1 MNPKKY
7 NKEFSIFVYDENPV
21 QARFLKEM
29 LLREGY
35 EVHFYTSEELL
46 LQAIYLALP
55 HIVILPLIEKTTQ
68 LSQEIQ
74 KMSQEIQ
81 IFVTCATTEAER
93 AHRLLEQ
100 EVIYDY
106 VLDPVALPG
115 QLAHRVSRGVE
126 AWLFRMAKEA
136 PVPVV
141 AAETKMDTL
150 EFIEVTEPTA
160 TIIDS
165 GIPDLLL
172 CENEEVAVHFSLKRL
187 QDQCRRDFVYLKYD
201 FENEAL
207 QLVDVASGMTAR
219 HRKIGIKLEGIADL
233 SHFLNQPQDYK
244 IWADFFTHVFHADQT
259 RSFVVQGK
267 EMVFGILVATDTLS
281 DAHQNLAQQHMRALS
296 LMIDSFFKSR
306 LIYDHIPVELKTYCL
321 NNKTFYEKLNN
332 EVSRSR
338 RHQNVLSVL
347 SFEVRSSQG
356 LNNSQTQKAMT
367 LLAKIAKRFTRSSD
381 FVGRLG
387 EGRLAIALPQTEQD
401 KAAFVASRLTTIAQK
416 ALAEAQQSAE
426 VFCGVST
433 FPHLANDTMSLLEG
447 SEQAASQ
454 AGPFEIVL
462 YNLDED
468 NQPNEDSK
476 PNEVSQKDASLVETP

>member
-55 HIVILPLIEKTTQ
+55 HIVILPLIEKTTH

-136 PVPVV
+136 PATVV
-141 AAETKMDTL
+141 AEKKTETKIETL

-165 GIPDLLL
+165 GIPELLL
-172 CENEEVAVHFSLKRL
+172 CESEEVAVHFSLKRL

-219 HRKIGIKLEGIADL
+219 HRKIGVKLEGIADL
-233 SHFLNQPQDYK
+233 SHFFAHPQDYK

-259 RSFVVQGK
+259 RSFVVQSK
-267 EMVFGILVATDTLS
+267 ELVFGILVATDTLS

-296 LMIDSFFKSR
+296 LMIDGFFKSR

-356 LNNSQTQKAMT
+356 LNNSQTQKAMA

-381 FVGRLG
+381 FVGRIADC
-387 EGRLAIALPQTEQD
+387 RLAIALPQTEQE
-401 KAAFVASRLTTIAQK
+401 KAAFVASRLTMIVQK
-416 ALAEAQQSAE
+416 ALAEVQQSAE

-433 FPHLANDTMSLLEG
+433 FPLLANDTMSLLEG
-447 SEQAASQ
+447 SEQAVSQ
-454 AGPFEIVL
+454 AGPFEVVL

-468 NQPNEDSK
+468 NQPFVDN
-476 PNEVSQKDASLVETP
+476 QKDASLVETP

>member
-55 HIVILPLIEKTTQ
+55 HIVILPLIEKTTH

-81 IFVTCATTEAER
+81 IFVACATTEAER

-100 EVIYDY
+100 DVIYDY

-136 PVPVV
+136 PAPIVG
-141 AAETKMDTL
+141 ETKMETL

-160 TIIDS
+160 AIIDS
-165 GIPDLLL
+165 GISDLLL
-172 CENEEVAVHFSLKRL
+172 CENEELAVHFSLKRL

-201 FENEAL
+201 FDNEAL
-207 QLVDVASGMTAR
+207 HLVDVASGMTAR

-233 SHFLNQPQDYK
+233 PHFFSHPQDYK
-244 IWADFFTHVFHADQT
+244 IWSDFFTHVFHADQT
-259 RSFVVQGK
+259 RSFVVQSK
-267 EMVFGILVATDTLS
+267 ELVFGVLVATDTLS

-296 LMIDSFFKSR
+296 LMIDGFFKSR

-321 NNKTFYEKLNN
+321 NNKTFYERLNN

-338 RHQNVLSVL
+338 RHENVLSLL
-347 SFEVRSSQG
+347 SFEVRSPQG
-356 LNNSQTQKAMT
+356 LTHSQTQKAMA

-381 FVGRLG
+381 FVGRLTDC
-387 EGRLAIALPQTEQD
+387 RLAIALPQTEQD

-454 AGPFEIVL
+454 AGCFEVVL

-468 NQPNEDSK
+468 NQ

>member
-7 NKEFSIFVYDENPV
+7 NKEFSIFVYDENPA

-68 LSQEIQ
+68 LSHEIQ

-81 IFVTCATTEAER
+81 VFVTCATIEAER

-136 PVPVV
+136 PMPV
-141 AAETKMDTL
+141 ATDSKMETL
-150 EFIEVTEPTA
+150 EFIEVTEPTV
-160 TIIDS
+160 TVTDS
-165 GIPDLLL
+165 GISDLLL
-172 CENEEVAVHFSLKRL
+172 CESEEVAVHFSLKRL

-201 FENEAL
+201 FENEVL

-219 HRKIGIKLEGIADL
+219 HRKIGIKLDGLADL
-233 SHFLNQPQDYK
+233 PHFLTHPQDYK
-244 IWADFFTHVFHADQT
+244 IWSDFFTRVFHADQT
-259 RSFVVQGK
+259 RSFVVQSK
-267 EMVFGILVATDTLS
+267 ELVFGVLVATDTLS
-281 DAHQNLAQQHMRALS
+281 DVHQDLAQKHMQALS
-296 LMIDSFFKSR
+296 LMIDGFFKSR

-347 SFEVRSSQG
+347 SFEVRSSPG

-416 ALAEAQQSAE
+416 ALAEAQQSAD

-468 NQPNEDSK
+468 NQPFVGNQ
-476 PNEVSQKDASLVETP
+476 PNEVSKKDASLVETP